1 MKKMRLHIIILLLVF
16 IITFIIGTF
25 IDYDLNSLLFSNKNT
40 FGLIVS
46 IIGMLPG
53 YMMFGI
59 FGGMFLGIMIHKK
72 PSILFSI
79 ALCGAC
85 LVFVL
90 FGTYYWGREFFGKNG
105 FDIEDKMWI
114 GYIIAFITMIGCAYF
129 GFILEKNTDNPKLF
143 LLIVILCVAIF
154 MSLIAGTTVIK
165 NVFHR
170 PRFRMLQGIEMSP
183 YSFRPEYVKFY
194 NWYEPCKDYK
204 NWMEFYN
211 ISKEEFKSFPSGHC
225 ATAAV
230 FILVINFLPLLNKKY
245 KKLQLPLFYAGFAW
259 LLLVCFVRM
268 LVGAH
273 FLSDVSMGSII
284 TLLMLLIANEVVMRL
299 PQFKYINEEEQKE

>member
-1 MKKMRLHIIILLLVF
+1 MKKMRLHIIILLSVF

-25 IDYDLNSLLFSNKNT
+25 VDYDLDNALFSNKNT
-40 FGLIVS
+40 FGLITS

-53 YMMFGI
+53 YMMFGV
-59 FGGMFLGIMIHKK
+59 FGGMFVGIMIHRK

-79 ALCGAC
+79 VLCGAC
-85 LVFVL
+85 VVFVL
-90 FGTYYWGREFFGKNG
+90 FGTYYWGKEFFGKNG

-114 GYIIAFITMIGCAYF
+114 GYIIAFITMAGFAYF
-129 GFILEKNTDNPKLF
+129 GFRLEKNTDNPKLF

-165 NVFHR
+165 HIFHR
-170 PRFRMLQGIEMSP
+170 PRFRMLQEM
-183 YSFRPEYVKFY
+183 YSRSYRPDYVKFY
-194 NWYEPCKDYK
+194 HWYEPCKDYEE
-204 NWMEFYN
+204 WMEFYHL
-211 ISKEEFKSFPSGHC
+211 SKEEFKSFPSGHC

-230 FILVINFLPLLNKKY
+230 FILVVTFLPFLNKKF

-299 PQFKYINEEEQKE
+299 PQFKYIEEETQNE